1 MIKRIYQMEDLAES
15 SEMLKQGPPW
25 WLHAILFGLIL
36 GLSAAISIISALAQH
51 RIESQTTLEKKSVS
65 ANGRVYRSQFQ
76 YVGKLPNESLV
87 QNPSPPDD

>member
-36 GLSAAISIISALAQH
+36 GLIAAVSIISGIAQQ
-51 RIESQTTLEKKSVS
+51 RIRSQVSSENTNVS
-65 ANGRVYRSQFQ
+65 AGRRVCRSQFQ
-76 YVGKLPNESLV
+76 DKL
-87 QNPSPPDD
+87 

>member
-36 GLSAAISIISALAQH
+36 GLLAAVSMISGMAQQ
-51 RIESQTTLEKKSVS
+51 RIKSQTSSEKTSVS
-65 ANGRVYRSQFQ
+65 TNRCVYRSQFQ
-76 YVGKLPNESLV
+76 HKLS
-87 QNPSPPDD
+87 S